1 MIKQLIVHNCNK
13 DIHIP
18 KQEVMTLNNA
28 KYKHLTYIVSGG
40 DPFCQLLLFVVNV
53 SKPNHFFINQV
64 LKNCS
69 THFKVTRLLVETFK
83 CRPMKWKLF
92 REP

>member
-18 KQEVMTLNNA
+18 NA

-40 DPFCQLLLFVVNV
+40 DPFCQLLLFVVSV

-69 THFKVTRLLVETFK
+69 THFKVIRLLVETFK
-83 CRPMKWKLF
+83 CRPMK
-92 REP
+92 